1 MGKYAKQIW
10 ISAAPEA
17 VVDAIDTPDTWRVIT
32 PSMRNAEVLRRDG
45 DGEGYRL
52 EYAYKLAGVRIDRA
66 IEMRAGSDSE
76 SRRVFELSGP
86 ITGTYTFDIEKQ
98 GTGTRVRFDA
108 EYTLSNRVI
117 DRVTRRFADQYLARQ
132 FDSLLGNLKHA
143 VEMEVEMAPG
153 PIER

>member
-10 ISAAPEA
+10 ISAAPGD
-17 VVDAIDTPDTWRVIT
+17 VIDAIDTPDTWRVIT
-32 PSMRNAEVLRRDG
+32 PSMQNAEVVQRDG
-45 DGEGYRL
+45 SGYRL

-66 IEMRAGSDSE
+66 IEMRTDSDSE

-86 ITGTYTFDIEKQ
+86 ITGAYTFEIEKQ

-108 EYTLSNRVI
+108 EYTLSTRVI

-143 VEMEVEMAPG
+143 VEMDEVEMAPG
-153 PIER
+153 PIEE